1 MIVVKY
7 SLRCRSSVHNNNNS
21 LQDQDLDEEDSRFGL
36 DKGDDEEE
44 DEEEKRLREYQ
55 EENPPKKFK
64 ALFQTASAEV
74 RRGGIHAVDRMGFEC
89 QESRIVDEFL
99 EN

>member
-74 RRGGIHAVDRMGFEC
+74 NEGDLGDGRVLGDLTDVRSYFESLC
-89 QESRIVDEFL
+89 G
-99 EN
+99 